1 MSKLTM
7 IGVDLAKNWFQIH
20 GTDEKGK
27 KLFNRKISRTQM
39 MPFFATVS
47 RSMVVMEACGSSSY
61 WARQVSSQGHEV
73 RRIHPRYV
81 AQFRGR
87 SKSDALDAAAICLA
101 ARQQDIPFV
110 HTKTQEQSDIQALHR
125 VRERHIQA
133 RTASANQIRGLLS
146 EDGLII
152 PKGICHVRSQVPALL
167 SDSENDLSPLKRELV
182 QEEYSHL
189 LYLDARIIGLT
200 RKIINTS
207 KERDDC
213 RRLLKIPGVGPM
225 IATALVSVAGNG
237 KQFANARAFSSY
249 LGLVP
254 REHSSGGK
262 QRLLGISK
270 CGNTY
275 IRTLLVQG
283 SLAVIRSAPHNPQ
296 GRAWLLAL
304 LERRG
309 IQKTAVALA
318 NKIARIAWSM
328 LAKETEFTVPVC
340 QAACSTA

>member
-61 WARQVSSQGHEV
+61 WSRQVSSQGHEV

-146 EDGLII
+146 EDGLIS
-152 PKGICHVRSQVPALL
+152 KGHLSCPLSGAGFAQRLGKRPQPAEARAGSRRIQPPAL
-167 SDSENDLSPLKRELV
+167 S
-182 QEEYSHL
+182 
-189 LYLDARIIGLT
+189 
-200 RKIINTS
+200 
-207 KERDDC
+207 
-213 RRLLKIPGVGPM
+213 
-225 IATALVSVAGNG
+225 
-237 KQFANARAFSSY
+237 
-249 LGLVP
+249 
-254 REHSSGGK
+254 
-262 QRLLGISK
+262 
-270 CGNTY
+270 
-275 IRTLLVQG
+275 
-283 SLAVIRSAPHNPQ
+283 
-296 GRAWLLAL
+296 
-304 LERRG
+304 
-309 IQKTAVALA
+309 
-318 NKIARIAWSM
+318 
-328 LAKETEFTVPVC
+328 
-340 QAACSTA
+340 